1 MFWCVM
7 LCDLVDIAQSYLT
20 MKSLRL
26 RVQYRRP
33 DPEDGVET
41 WMSIYQ
47 TTRCHVLRRASSG
60 YSPVSLRSPDFDPMP
75 VPNGIRVVD
84 LVALGPVFWL
94 PPVIIIVSMIRS
106 CILFVSVTLYSLSS
120 R

>member
-1 MFWCVM
+1 MGV
-7 LCDLVDIAQSYLT
+7 YLPNYT
-20 MKSLRL
+20 VS
-26 RVQYRRP
+26 
-33 DPEDGVET
+33 
-41 WMSIYQ
+41 
-47 TTRCHVLRRASSG
+47 RASPCLKWLFASL
-60 YSPVSLRSPDFDPMP
+60 SLRSPDFDPMP